1 MNIAV
6 VGAGTRCSA
15 LLKALRNPVFE
26 SLEARVVAV
35 ADEREDAICMQQAR
49 EEGLLVTRDY
59 NDLLERD
66 DIDLIIEMTGKQE
79 VFYDIL
85 RKKKKTVRAFDN
97 RTAQLFWEISK
108 ISALQ
113 EKTKQELA
121 QARNLY
127 NVFINELME
136 EDVMVIS
143 PSYEII
149 DINET
154 LSKRLGLNKKQ
165 VIGRF
170 CYEISHRQ
178 TTPCAG
184 NKHPCPLKKSIE
196 TRKSSKTTHIHRGP
210 GDTEIFYSISCYP
223 IFQEGNVVA
232 VVEIGRDIT
241 KDINMQKIMM
251 QQEKLASIGRL
262 AAGVAHEINNPM
274 TTILTTAMLIQEEL
288 DPSDPNYAELK
299 TIADETLRCRKIVNS
314 LLSFA
319 RQTKPEKN
327 RYDINEIIQDAVAL
341 TRKQAAFKD
350 VALETEL
357 TRDLPTVMV
366 DRDQIQQVFINL
378 ALNAIEATD
387 GGGKVTFSSRVNKA
401 DDVVSVFVRD
411 TGKGIPEEDL
421 DRIFE
426 PFFTTKDTGTGLGM
440 AITHGLVEQNDGT
453 IEVQS
458 TVGTGTT
465 FEIRLPAAGREEDG
479 H

>member
-6 VGAGTRCSA
+6 VGAGTRCLA
-15 LLKALRNPVFE
+15 LLKALRDPVFE
-26 SLEARVVAV
+26 SLQARVVAV
-35 ADEREDAICMQQAR
+35 ADERDQAICMEQAR
-49 EEGLLVTRDY
+49 REGLVVTKDY
-59 NDLLERD
+59 NDLLQRD
-66 DIDLIIEMTGKQE
+66 DIDLIIEMTGKE
-79 VFYDIL
+79 EIFYDIL

-121 QARNLY
+121 QAKNLY

-154 LSKRLGLNKKQ
+154 LSKKIGLDKKQ

-170 CYEISHRQ
+170 CYEVSHHQ
-178 TTPCAG
+178 STPCSG
-184 NKHPCPLKKSIE
+184 DKHPCPLKKSIG

-210 GDTEIFYSISCYP
+210 GDREIVYSISCYP
-223 IFQEGNVVA
+223 IFQEGEVVA

-241 KDINMQKIMM
+241 KDMNMQKMM
-251 QQEKLASIGRL
+251 MEQEKLASIGRL

-288 DPSDPNYAELK
+288 DPGDPNYAELK

-327 RYDINEIIQDAVAL
+327 RHDINEIILEAAAL

-350 VALETEL
+350 VALET
-357 TRDLPTVMV
+357 DLSPDAPTVSV
-366 DRDQIQQVFINL
+366 DKDQIQQVFINL

-387 GGGKVTFSSRVNKA
+387 EGGKISLSSTVNAA
-401 DDVVSVFVRD
+401 DNSVSVFVSD
-411 TGKGIPEEDL
+411 TGTGILEQDL
-421 DRIFE
+421 ERIFE
-426 PFFTTKDTGTGLGM
+426 PFFTTKETGTGLGL
-440 AITHGLVEQNDGT
+440 AITHGLVEQNEGA
-453 IEVQS
+453 ISVQS
-458 TVGTGTT
+458 RVGEGTT
-465 FEIRLPAAGREEDG
+465 FEIRFPLAGRGKDK